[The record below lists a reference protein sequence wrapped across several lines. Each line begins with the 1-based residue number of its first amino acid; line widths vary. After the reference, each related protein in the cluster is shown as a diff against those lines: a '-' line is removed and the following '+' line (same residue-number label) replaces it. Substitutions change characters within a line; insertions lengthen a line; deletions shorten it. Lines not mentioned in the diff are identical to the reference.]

1 MSKDN
6 FEQSLQNEE
15 LKIQE
20 LKVEFENALKCKP
33 VEDESKYSTSP
44 LKKYNSR
51 LKSYDE
57 DEDNMMRSKSQ
68 LLKKIILV
76 TITGI
81 LVTILLF
88 FYLKKKIAENSNK
101 IAVDKDTTIAVN
113 KDNKNTLGDEYSR
126 R

>member
-20 LKVEFENALKCKP
+20 LKIEFENALKCKP

-57 DEDNMMRSKSQ
+57 DEDEDNMMRSKSQ

-76 TITGI
+76 SITGI

-88 FYLKKKIAENSNK
+88 YYLKKKFEEKNSRK
-101 IAVDKDTTIAVN
+101 
-113 KDNKNTLGDEYSR
+113 
-126 R
+126 